1 MKDLAKE
8 YALARLQ
15 GRRSENEISFSEN
28 RIFTEEDIK
37 AAFNAGRKSVVEN
50 MPELEWRKVF
60 YEGRSYFA
68 AYPLGFSYKIE
79 FVYNEF
85 QIFCNYNYIATYLS
99 LSEAKQAANEDYK
112 QRIKKALGL

>member
-1 MKDLAKE
+1 MKDLGKE

-50 MPELEWRKVF
+50 IPELEWRKVF

-85 QIFCNYNYIATYLS
+85 QIFCNYNFIALYLS

>member
-15 GRRSENEISFSEN
+15 DRFNEVEWPFLEN
-28 RIFTEEDIK
+28 RVFTEEDIK
-37 AAFNAGRKSVVEN
+37 DAFNAGRKSVVEN
-50 MPELEWRKVF
+50 MPELEWREVF